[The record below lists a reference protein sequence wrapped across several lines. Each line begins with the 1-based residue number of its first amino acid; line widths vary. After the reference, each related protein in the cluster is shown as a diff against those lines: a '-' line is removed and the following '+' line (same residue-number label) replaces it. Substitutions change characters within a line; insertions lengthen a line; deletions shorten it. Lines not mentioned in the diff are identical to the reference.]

1 MIFLIYEIKNKIT
14 LYEYNK
20 NKFNIIKNNG
30 EESTNFSNKEL
41 FWKFWKDK
49 VQYQDENVGFIILT
63 DEDLF
68 DIPNNIKLTNEIQ
81 IATEAIESLIEIK
94 NLRYK
99 NLISYPT
106 GFDMDIDVEFLEDN
120 SLDKIDEP
128 KEKENTSGDLRE
140 YFLNKTREYK
150 KNRN

>member
-1 MIFLIYEIKNKIT
+1 M
-14 LYEYNK
+14 
-20 NKFNIIKNNG
+20 
-30 EESTNFSNKEL
+30 
-41 FWKFWKDK
+41 
-49 VQYQDENVGFIILT
+49 
-63 DEDLF
+63 F

-106 GFDMDIDVEFLEDN
+106 GFDMNIDVEFLEDN

>member
-41 FWKFWKDK
+41 FWEFWKDK

-106 GFDMDIDVEFLEDN
+106 GFDMNIDVEFLEDN

-150 KNRN
+150 KNK

>member
-1 MIFLIYEIKNKIT
+1 M
-14 LYEYNK
+14 
-20 NKFNIIKNNG
+20 
-30 EESTNFSNKEL
+30 
-41 FWKFWKDK
+41 
-49 VQYQDENVGFIILT
+49 
-63 DEDLF
+63 F

-81 IATEAIESLIEIK
+81 IPTEAIESLIEIK

-106 GFDMDIDVEFLEDN
+106 GFDMNIDVEFLEDN